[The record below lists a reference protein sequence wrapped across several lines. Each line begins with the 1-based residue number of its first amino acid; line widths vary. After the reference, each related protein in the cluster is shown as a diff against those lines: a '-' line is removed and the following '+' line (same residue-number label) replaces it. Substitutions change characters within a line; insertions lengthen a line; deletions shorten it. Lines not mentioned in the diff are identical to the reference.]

1 QGVRVQGDSH
11 RNFSDVLLRRIS
23 VGSVYKISGYTVRAP
38 RPSYRTCQFG
48 YWLTLTPTTQFEL
61 QPGSPD
67 EFPEESFEFVPLPD
81 LGPRLPPCAFL
92 TAVILDLFGK
102 IVTVGKPN
110 HVERES
116 AVAPVQTITIADFGG
131 TEVEVSLWS
140 EHSTIIDAEII
151 VLDDL
156 IRPAVVGFS
165 GLRINLFNGYCPCR
179 RCRTQVVPPE
189 NCPYLCF
196 FPLSW
201 PSLTCTAHTSSYSRY
216 RLKLL
221 VSDGT
226 GETSFA
232 LLGHTANRVLTISAS
247 DMAVAY
253 PDNYGELPPPLQAI
267 VGQNVTFK
275 VQLPRTGLGS
285 TYNDFPIS
293 KIWGL
298 LVPRAH
304 LSTRLASVS
313 DTTSLRYTNRR
324 FPSFHTF
331 PDTGFY
337 TCSTPLTFACAQ
349 AACITRDSFA
359 TGRHC

>member
-1 QGVRVQGDSH
+1 M
-11 RNFSDVLLRRIS
+11 LLRELTAENPPAQLHLRLRHAWKLGNPAMPAHFFGLDTIWTDAEADRYSCTATITAIS
-23 VGSVYKISGYTVRAP
+23 RNQHW
-38 RPSYRTCQFG
+38 SYRACPVCSR
-48 YWLTLTPTTQFEL
+48 TLA
-61 QPGSPD
+61 
-67 EFPEESFEFVPLPD
+67 PLD
-81 LGPRLPPCAFL
+81 NDFWCSAH
-92 TAVILDLFGK
+92 D
-102 IVTVGKPN
+102 TVL
-110 HVERES
+110 
-116 AVAPVQTITIADFGG
+116 AA
-131 TEVEVSLWS
+131 
-140 EHSTIIDAEII
+140 
-151 VLDDL
+151 
-156 IRPAVVGFS
+156 AVV
-165 GLRINLFNGYCPCR
+165 
-179 RCRTQVVPPE
+179 
-189 NCPYLCF
+189 
-196 FPLSW
+196 
-201 PSLTCTAHTSSYSRY
+201 HT
-216 RLKLL
+216 
-221 VSDGT
+221 
-226 GETSFA
+226 
-232 LLGHTANRVLTISAS
+232 

>member
-1 QGVRVQGDSH
+1 
-11 RNFSDVLLRRIS
+11 
-23 VGSVYKISGYTVRAP
+23 
-38 RPSYRTCQFG
+38 
-48 YWLTLTPTTQFEL
+48 
-61 QPGSPD
+61 
-67 EFPEESFEFVPLPD
+67 
-81 LGPRLPPCAFL
+81 
-92 TAVILDLFGK
+92 
-102 IVTVGKPN
+102 
-110 HVERES
+110 
-116 AVAPVQTITIADFGG
+116 
-131 TEVEVSLWS
+131 
-140 EHSTIIDAEII
+140 
-151 VLDDL
+151 
-156 IRPAVVGFS
+156 
-165 GLRINLFNGYCPCR
+165 
-179 RCRTQVVPPE
+179 TQVVPPE

-267 VGQNVTFK
+267 VGQN
-275 VQLPRTGLGS
+275 
-285 TYNDFPIS
+285 
-293 KIWGL
+293 GL